1 MCSAR
6 ADSLRRPAE
15 KATGLVLVDGRES
28 VAEKQS
34 VGSVDSAAGLAPF
47 RPRLSLD
54 LLLRA

>member
-28 VAEKQS
+28 V
-34 VGSVDSAAGLAPF
+34 G
-47 RPRLSLD
+47 
-54 LLLRA
+54 